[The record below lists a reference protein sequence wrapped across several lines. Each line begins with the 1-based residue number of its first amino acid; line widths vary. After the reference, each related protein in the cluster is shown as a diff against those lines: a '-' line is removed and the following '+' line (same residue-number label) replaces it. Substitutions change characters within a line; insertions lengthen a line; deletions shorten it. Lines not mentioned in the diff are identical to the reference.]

1 MKSLNADLYL
11 RNLSKLM
18 LILVLTLS
26 VQSGAPF
33 LWPEAHGQGSI
44 WAPPKEH
51 ELLR

>member
-1 MKSLNADLYL
+1 M
-11 RNLSKLM
+11 
-18 LILVLTLS
+18 LTLALTLF

-44 WAPPKEH
+44 WAPPREH